1 MIRTIYTCLALLSFA
16 GCHLAQDD
24 SPPKGPI
31 KPSFLQED
39 SLLVDSLLS
48 TLTMEQQVAQ
58 LLMVPIYAKED
69 TNGWAEAERWT
80 RDLGL
85 GGVICMQG
93 GPDLQR
99 TRLQRLQDRAT
110 IPLMVASDAEWG
122 LGMRL
127 DSTRSFPRAMTLG
140 ATRNPA
146 LVRMF
151 GQVVG
156 QSLRATGVH
165 VNFAPVVDVNS
176 NPLNP
181 VIGSRSF
188 GESVQWVSTLGE
200 AYANGLQDVHVMATA
215 KHFPGHGD
223 SDSDSHKTLPTISH
237 DRARLDSIELAPFKH
252 AFDHG
257 MAGVMVAHLDIP
269 SLDST
274 LAQPSTL
281 SPLIVDSLLRGE
293 MGFEGL
299 AFTDA
304 MSMKGFADFVGDRP
318 RIRDAL
324 LAGNDVLL
332 FPGDPELA
340 IEETMSALADGSLDS
355 AAITEKCRRVL
366 LAKLWCR
373 SHDSIPAL
381 GQPWEPKHSEAIHR
395 ELLAQSL
402 TALPGQDTVAMAP
415 LAKGRG
421 KLTML
426 DLANKSGSCAPL
438 EDQLRA
444 HLAKDWTLERHVL
457 GKDGAGLA
465 KSGMRAAID
474 AADHLLITASEM
486 SHRPSRNFGLDT
498 TGVEALGRALEA
510 WNVAADKVTVVWMGN
525 PYALK
530 DLKTLAEQASTV
542 LVAYQ
547 DDFRTCEAVADALC
561 GIVAVV
567 GRLPVSP
574 TEGPWRAGDGMDWNG
589 NHRLG
594 RLVEGRRTDWNEP
607 SLLVD
612 SILEIA
618 LEEGAIPGAR
628 VLVAHQGNV
637 VIDKTIGT
645 LDGKAPVLPESV
657 YDLASITKVV
667 ATANAL
673 MTLCA
678 NDGLDLD
685 WPMSRLL
692 PRLDTLEMGSRTVR
706 EFVTHQAGLESW
718 IPFYRKALADSS
730 GVFGEVATDGCDLE
744 IVPDLYLEESYRDS
758 IWHMILT
765 SEVKP
770 AGQYKYSDLGF
781 YLWRQILENA
791 GMDIQTW
798 VQDHVAGPMGWS
810 SMGYAPLA
818 RGIDPAIIAPSE
830 MDEAFRKCEVRGTV
844 HDPGAAMMEG
854 IGCHAGVFSN
864 AYDLAE
870 LGETWLRG
878 GSLKGVE
885 IVPSDVLEV
894 WTQRGFPQGENR
906 RGCVFDK
913 PALEPDSG
921 PTCDLSSWESFG
933 HTGFTGTLLW
943 VDPLYD
949 LVYVFLSNRTYPDQS
964 NTKLLKLDTRTEI
977 QRVVLEHL
985 GASSR
990 FEP

>member
-1 MIRTIYTCLALLSFA
+1 MIRIIYTCLALLSFA

-24 SPPKGPI
+24 SPPQGPI
-31 KPSFLQED
+31 KPAFLQED

-48 TLTMEQQVAQ
+48 TLTMEEQVAQ

-93 GPDLQR
+93 GPELQR
-99 TRLQRLQDRAT
+99 IRLQRLQDRAS

-140 ATRNPA
+140 ATQNPE

-188 GESVQWVSTLGE
+188 GESVHWVSVLGQ
-200 AYANGLQDVHVMATA
+200 AYADGLQDVHVMATA

-252 AFDHG
+252 AFDQG

-340 IEETMSALADGSLDS
+340 IEETMSALANGSLDS
-355 AAITEKCRRVL
+355 TAVTEKCRRVL

-373 SHDSIPAL
+373 SHDSIPSL
-381 GQPWEPKHSEAIHR
+381 GQPWEPNHAEVIHR

-402 TALPGQDTVAMAP
+402 TALPGTDTASIAP
-415 LAKGRG
+415 LVRG
-421 KLTML
+421 SGQLTML
-426 DLANKSGSCAPL
+426 DLTNKSVSCAPL
-438 EDQLRA
+438 EAQLRA
-444 HLAKDWTLERHVL
+444 HLASDWTLNRHVL
-457 GKDGAGLA
+457 GKDGAGLN
-465 KSGMRAAID
+465 SPGVVTSIQ
-474 AADHLLITASEM
+474 AADHVLITASEM
-486 SHRPSRNFGLDT
+486 SHRPSKNFGLDT
-498 TGVEALGRALEA
+498 TGVQALGRVLEA
-510 WNVAADKVTVVWMGN
+510 YSVESDKVTVIWMGN

-530 DLKTLAEQASTV
+530 DLKTLADHANTI

-561 GIVAVV
+561 GIEAVQ

-574 TEGPWRAGDGMDWNG
+574 NEGPWRAGDGLDWNG
-589 NHRLG
+589 NQRLG
-594 RLVEGRRTDWNEP
+594 RLVEGRRMDWNES

-612 SILEIA
+612 SILQIA
-618 LEEGAIPGAR
+618 LEEEAIPGAR

-637 VIDKTIGT
+637 VIDKTVGT
-645 LDGKAPVLPESV
+645 LDGKAPVMPESV

-678 NDGLDLD
+678 NGELDLD

-692 PRLDTLEMGSRTVR
+692 PSLDTLEMGSRTVR

-730 GVFGEVATDGCDLE
+730 GVFGEVATDGCDTE
-744 IVPDLYLEESYRDS
+744 IVADLYLEESYADS

-765 SEVKP
+765 SEVQP
-770 AGQYKYSDLGF
+770 AGEYKYSDLGF
-781 YLWRQILENA
+781 YLWRQVLEDV
-791 GMDIQTW
+791 GMNIQSWMHDNVTN
-798 VQDHVAGPMGWS
+798 PMGWS
-810 SMGYAPLA
+810 SMGYTPLA
-818 RGIDPAIIAPSE
+818 RGMDPAMIAPSE
-830 MDEAFRKCEVRGTV
+830 MDDAFRKGEVRGTV
-844 HDPGAAMMEG
+844 HDPGAAMMNG

-870 LGETWLRG
+870 LGEVWLRG
-878 GSLKGVE
+878 GTLKGVE
-885 IVPSDVLEV
+885 IVPFEVLKT
-894 WTQRGFPQGENR
+894 WTQRGFPDGENR

-985 GASSR
+985 GATSR
-990 FEP
+990 FDP

>member
-1 MIRTIYTCLALLSFA
+1 MIRIIYTCLALLSFA

-24 SPPKGPI
+24 SPPQGPI
-31 KPSFLQED
+31 KPAFLQED

-48 TLTMEQQVAQ
+48 TLTMEEQVAQ

-93 GPDLQR
+93 GPELQR
-99 TRLQRLQDRAT
+99 IRLQRLQDRAS

-140 ATRNPA
+140 ATQNPE

-188 GESVQWVSTLGE
+188 GESVQWVSVLGQ
-200 AYANGLQDVHVMATA
+200 AYADGLQDVQVMATA

-252 AFDHG
+252 AFDQG

-281 SPLIVDSLLRGE
+281 SPLIVDSLLREE

-340 IEETMSALADGSLDS
+340 IEETMSALANGSLDS
-355 AAITEKCRRVL
+355 TAVTEKCRRVL

-373 SHDSIPAL
+373 SHDSIPSL
-381 GQPWEPKHSEAIHR
+381 GQPWEPNHAEVIHR

-402 TALPGQDTVAMAP
+402 TALPGKDTASIAP
-415 LAKGRG
+415 LVRG
-421 KLTML
+421 SGQLTML
-426 DLANKSGSCAPL
+426 DLTNKSVSCAPL
-438 EDQLRA
+438 EAQLRA
-444 HLAKDWTLERHVL
+444 HLASDWTLNRHVL
-457 GKDGAGLA
+457 GKDGAGLN
-465 KSGMRAAID
+465 SPGVVTSIQ
-474 AADHLLITASEM
+474 AADHVLITASEM
-486 SHRPSRNFGLDT
+486 SHRPSKNFGLDT
-498 TGVEALGRALEA
+498 TGVQALGRVLEA
-510 WNVAADKVTVVWMGN
+510 YSVESDKVTVVWMGN

-530 DLKTLAEQASTV
+530 DLKTLADHANTI

-561 GIVAVV
+561 GIEAVQ

-574 TEGPWRAGDGMDWNG
+574 NEGPWRAGDGLDWNG
-589 NHRLG
+589 NQRLG
-594 RLVEGRRTDWNEP
+594 RLVEGRRMDWNES

-612 SILEIA
+612 SILQIA
-618 LEEGAIPGAR
+618 LEEEAIPGAR

-637 VIDKTIGT
+637 VIDKTVGT
-645 LDGKAPVLPESV
+645 LDGKAPVMPESV

-678 NDGLDLD
+678 NGELDLD

-692 PRLDTLEMGSRTVR
+692 PSLDTLEMGSRTVR

-730 GVFGEVATDGCDLE
+730 GVFGEVATDGCDME
-744 IVPDLYLEESYRDS
+744 IVADLYLEESYADS

-765 SEVKP
+765 SEVQP
-770 AGQYKYSDLGF
+770 AGEYKYSDLGF
-781 YLWRQILENA
+781 YLWRQVLEDV
-791 GMDIQTW
+791 GMNIQSWMHDNVTN
-798 VQDHVAGPMGWS
+798 PMGWS
-810 SMGYAPLA
+810 SMGYTPLA
-818 RGIDPAIIAPSE
+818 RGINPAIIAPSE
-830 MDEAFRKCEVRGTV
+830 MDDAFRKCEVRGTV
-844 HDPGAAMMEG
+844 HDPGAAMMNG

-870 LGETWLRG
+870 LGEAWLRG
-878 GSLKGVE
+878 GTLKGVDL
-885 IVPSDVLEV
+885 VPFEVLKT
-894 WTQRGFPQGENR
+894 WTQRGFPDGENR

-985 GASSR
+985 GATSR
-990 FEP
+990 FDP

>member
-24 SPPKGPI
+24 FTPAGPI
-31 KPSFLQED
+31 KPAFLQED

-48 TLTMEQQVAQ
+48 TMTMEQQVAQ
-58 LLMVPIYAKED
+58 LLMVPIYAKKD

-80 RDLGL
+80 RELGL

-99 TRLQRLQDRAT
+99 TRLKRLQDRAR

-140 ATRNPA
+140 ATQNPA

-188 GESVQWVSTLGE
+188 GESVHWVSALGQ
-200 AYANGLQDVHVMATA
+200 AYADGLQDVHVMATA

-257 MAGVMVAHLDIP
+257 MGGVMVAHLDIP

-304 MSMKGFADFVGDRP
+304 MSMKGFADFVGERP

-332 FPGDPELA
+332 FPGDPVLA

-355 AAITEKCRRVL
+355 TAVTEKCRRVL

-381 GQPWEPKHSEAIHR
+381 GQPREPKHAEAIHR

-402 TALPGQDTVAMAP
+402 TALPGTDSVSMAP
-415 LAKGRG
+415 LVQGRG
-421 KLTML
+421 SLTML
-426 DLANKSGSCAPL
+426 DLANKTVSCAPL
-438 EDQLRA
+438 EAQLRA
-444 HLAKDWTLERHVL
+444 HLASDWTVNRHVL
-457 GKDGAGLA
+457 GKDGAGLTKKA
-465 KSGMRAAID
+465 VRASVQT
-474 AADHLLITASEM
+474 ADHVLITASEM

-498 TGVEALGRALEA
+498 TGVQALSRALKA
-510 WNVAADKVTVVWMGN
+510 WNVPADKVTVVWMGN

-530 DLKTLAEQASTV
+530 DLSSLAANASTV

-561 GIVAVV
+561 GIEAVQ
-567 GRLPVSP
+567 GKLPVSP
-574 TEGPWRAGDGMDWNG
+574 AKGPWRAGDGMSWKG
-589 NHRLG
+589 NQRLG
-594 RLVEGRRTDWNEP
+594 RLVEERLKDWNQP

-637 VIDKTIGT
+637 VLDKSVGT
-645 LDGKAPVLPESV
+645 LDGTAPVASESV

-678 NDGLDLD
+678 NGDLDLD

-692 PRLDTLEMGSRTVR
+692 PSLDTLEMGSRTVR

-718 IPFYRKALADSS
+718 IPFYRRALADSS
-730 GVFGEVATDGCDLE
+730 GVFGEVATEGCDIE

-781 YLWRQILENA
+781 YLWGLILEES
-791 GMDIQTW
+791 GMEIQTW
-798 VQDHVAGPMGWS
+798 LQDHVAAPMGWT
-810 SMGYAPLA
+810 SMGYAPLD
-818 RGIDPAIIAPSE
+818 RGIDPAVIAPSE

-870 LGETWLRG
+870 LGEAWLRG
-878 GSLKGVE
+878 GALKGIE
-885 IVPSDVLEV
+885 LVPSDVLKT
-894 WTQRGFPQGENR
+894 WTQRGFLEGTNR

-985 GASSR
+985 GATSR
-990 FEP
+990 FDP

>member
-24 SPPKGPI
+24 SPPQGPI
-31 KPSFLQED
+31 KPAFLQED

-93 GPDLQR
+93 GPNLQR

-176 NPLNP
+176 NPVNP

-188 GESVQWVSTLGE
+188 GESVHWVSTLGE

-237 DRARLDSIELAPFKH
+237 DRSRLDSIELAPFKH

-340 IEETMSALADGSLDS
+340 IEETMSALAEGSLDS
-355 AAITEKCRRVL
+355 TAVTEKCRRVL

-381 GQPWEPKHSEAIHR
+381 GQPWEPKHAEAIHR

-402 TALPGQDTVAMAP
+402 TALPGQDSVFMAP
-415 LAKGRG
+415 LAQGRG
-421 KLTML
+421 QLTML

-438 EDQLRA
+438 EAQLRA
-444 HLAKDWTLERHVL
+444 HLANDWTLDRHVL
-457 GKDGAGLA
+457 GKDGAGLN
-465 KSGMRAAID
+465 KPGVRAAVE

-498 TGVEALGRALEA
+498 TGVKALTRALET
-510 WNVAADKVTVVWMGN
+510 WNVEADNVTVVWMGN
-525 PYALK
+525 PYALN
-530 DLKTLAEQASTV
+530 DLATLANRTSTL

-561 GIVAVV
+561 GIEAVQ

-574 TEGPWRAGDGMDWNG
+574 TEGPWRVGDGMDWDG
-589 NHRLG
+589 NQRLG
-594 RLVEGRRTDWNEP
+594 RLVEGRRKDWNEP

-612 SILEIA
+612 SILEVA
-618 LEEGAIPGAR
+618 LDEEAIPGAR

-637 VIDKTIGT
+637 VIDKTVGT

-657 YDLASITKVV
+657 YDLASITKVA

-685 WPMSRLL
+685 WPMSQLL
-692 PRLDTLEMGSRTVR
+692 PSLDTLEMGSRTVR

-730 GVFGEVATDGCDLE
+730 GVFGEVATDGCDMQ

-791 GMDIQTW
+791 GMDIQSW
-798 VQDHVAGPMGWS
+798 MQDHVADPMGWS
-810 SMGYAPLA
+810 SMGYAPLS

-878 GSLKGVE
+878 GTLKGVE
-885 IVPSDVLEV
+885 LVPSDVLNA
-894 WTQRGFPQGENR
+894 WTQRGFPEGKNR

-985 GASSR
+985 GAASR
-990 FEP
+990 FAP